1 VAGKHRTP
9 ADIAYVEMG
18 ATAGPEA
25 ALPAALLRSRRIRI
39 SGSGAGSFSLA
50 NLAAQIPGYLQRA
63 FRGRRRL
70 SGAEGEVPL
79 PPLKERTPG
88 RGGTR
93 QGTLRQ
99 LVNGRAVRP
108 PTAA

>member
-1 VAGKHRTP
+1 MTGTP
-9 ADIAYVEMG
+9 IVNRGVRKLPNHLDL
-18 ATAGPEA
+18 A
-25 ALPAALLRSRRIRI
+25 AAALLRSRRIRI